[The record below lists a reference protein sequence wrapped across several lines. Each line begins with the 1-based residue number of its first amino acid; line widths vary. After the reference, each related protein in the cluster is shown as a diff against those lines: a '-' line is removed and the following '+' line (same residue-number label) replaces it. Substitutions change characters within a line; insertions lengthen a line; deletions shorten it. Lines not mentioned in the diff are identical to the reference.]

1 MSATLRYEPGSYRD
15 RDGRVFHDDSGRV
28 LRALSE
34 HALAD
39 WDYVRK
45 TAFFQREVERGRIV
59 KTELARDLP
68 DNGDIVAEGWK
79 GVLHHEAIR
88 FVSYPFEWTFGMLQ
102 DAAILHLELLIAAL
116 EDDVTLKDG
125 TAYNVQWSGVRPVFI
140 DVASFER
147 LEAGRPWTGYR
158 QFCQTFLYPLFFQAY
173 KDIPFQ
179 PWLRG
184 RLEGISPGECHR
196 VMSLRD
202 FCRRGVVSHV
212 VLHAWLESRK
222 TLSDI
227 DSLRALPAAGF
238 HKDLIRTNATNLVKI
253 VRGLRW
259 APAASEWSEY
269 GDSNNYSSADR
280 QRKEQFV
287 RGVVHSRP
295 WRLCWDLGCNTGTYS
310 RIAAEN
316 AETVVAMDA
325 DHLSV
330 ERLYQSLRQEG
341 GGVSEKI
348 LPLVISLA
356 DPTCGLGWRGNER
369 KAIVDRGR
377 PQLALCLALIHHLVI
392 GAGIPLRELVAW
404 LASLDANLVIEF
416 VSKGDPMVRRLLQ
429 GRRDNYSDYDP
440 AHFERLLSAKFDIV
454 RSETLESGTRT
465 LYHAAPRFAP

>member
-15 RDGRVFHDDSGRV
+15 RDGRVFQDGAGRV

-39 WDYVRK
+39 WDCVRK
-45 TAFFQREVERGRIV
+45 TAFFPREVERGRIV
-59 KTELARDLP
+59 KTELAGDFP
-68 DNGDIVAEGWK
+68 DNGDVLAEGWK

-88 FVSYPFEWTFGMLQ
+88 FVSYPFEWPFGMLQ
-102 DAAILHLELLIAAL
+102 DAAILHLELLTAAL
-116 EDDVTLKDG
+116 EEEVTLKDG

-147 LEAGRPWTGYR
+147 LEAGRPWAGYR

-184 RLEGISPGECHR
+184 RLDGITPGECRR
-196 VMSLRD
+196 VMSFRD
-202 FCRRGVVSHV
+202 LFRRGVIPHV

-222 TLSDI
+222 TLGEI
-227 DSLRALPAAGF
+227 DSARALPAAGF
-238 HKDLIRTNATNLVKI
+238 HKDLIRRNATNLARI
-253 VRGLRW
+253 IRGLRW
-259 APAASEWSEY
+259 APRGSEWSDY
-269 GDSNNYSSADR
+269 GDSNNYSAADR
-280 QRKEQFV
+280 TRKAQFV
-287 RGVVHSRP
+287 RDVVHSRP
-295 WRLCWDLGCNTGTYS
+295 WTLCWDLGCNTGTYS

-330 ERLYQSLRQEG
+330 ERLYQALRQEG
-341 GGVSEKI
+341 GSAAERI

-369 KAIVDRGR
+369 KAMVDRGR
-377 PQLALCLALIHHLVI
+377 PQLVLCLALIHHLVI
-392 GAGIPLRELVAW
+392 GAGIPLREFVDW
-404 LASLDANLVIEF
+404 LAGLEANLVIEF
-416 VSKGDPMVRRLLQ
+416 VSKADPMVRRLLRS
-429 GRRDNYSDYDP
+429 RRDNYTDYEP
-440 AHFERLLSAKFDIV
+440 AQFERLLSAKFDIV
-454 RSETLESGTRT
+454 RYETLESGTRT
-465 LYHAAPRFAP
+465 LYHAAPRSAP